1 MAKAKFSRF
10 DAADYLKTEEDIA
23 GFLNATIK
31 ESDGDYS
38 VIRRAIETAIR
49 AKNVSE
55 LAKDADI
62 SRQGLYKAFS
72 ENGNPSFETVM
83 KVIKAL
89 GVEVCFKAA

>member
-1 MAKAKFSRF
+1 MAKTKFSRF

-23 GFLNATIK
+23 EFLNAAIE

-38 VIRRAIETAIR
+38 AIRRAIETAIR

-83 KVIKAL
+83 KVSKAL